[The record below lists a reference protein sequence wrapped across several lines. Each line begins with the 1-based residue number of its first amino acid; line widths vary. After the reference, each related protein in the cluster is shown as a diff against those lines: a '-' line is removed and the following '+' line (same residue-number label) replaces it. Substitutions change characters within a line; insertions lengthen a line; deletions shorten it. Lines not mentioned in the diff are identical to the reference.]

1 MNILKYLN
9 KKQGITAMRYF
20 AYMFA
25 AMLLLASCSDYQET
39 EVVTDV
45 AVVESYLVPG
55 ENASVKL
62 YQMIPFTDEEY
73 TGPVTIDSA
82 EVYIETDGKEYLL
95 TPVDTVPG
103 YYVCLD
109 TSMVVEADKDYILTF
124 DHNGT
129 EVSAATT
136 VPPKPQDL
144 SLSDIYYYYDP
155 YGSLPGY
162 TDPLEIY
169 WDNTDGAYYQIVV
182 EYLDETYKPISEYL
196 DPNSYDSYRVIASGA
211 LSGDTYSLMPR
222 RQLAFYGDYKLTLY
236 RINDE
241 YVNLLYSGT
250 DQSTLSIT
258 EPQTNV
264 KNGLG
269 IFTGI
274 NLDVIYFKVIKI

>member
-1 MNILKYLN
+1 M
-9 KKQGITAMRYF
+9 GTAGM
-20 AYMFA
+20 
-25 AMLLLASCSDYQET
+25 
-39 EVVTDV
+39 
-45 AVVESYLVPG
+45 
-55 ENASVKL
+55 
-62 YQMIPFTDEEY
+62 
-73 TGPVTIDSA
+73 
-82 EVYIETDGKEYLL
+82 YIENDGKEYLL

-162 TDPLEIY
+162 TDPLEVY

-222 RQLAFYGDYKLTLY
+222 RHERCNARRPQHGNNAYCPYNSCQSVVRCETVRVGWDKL
-236 RINDE
+236 
-241 YVNLLYSGT
+241 
-250 DQSTLSIT
+250 
-258 EPQTNV
+258 
-264 KNGLG
+264 
-269 IFTGI
+269 
-274 NLDVIYFKVIKI
+274 